1 MSKPSIKNYLPWL
14 LFTEAVGAISGWI
27 SREGITNFNETA
39 IQPQITPPPILFPV
53 VWILLYGLMGIS
65 AARIFMQTK
74 SPERNQGLNLFIAQL
89 IVNFFWSP
97 VFFRGNAYGFAL
109 IWLLVLWIL
118 VLRMIQVF
126 KKSDKIA
133 AYLQVPYLLWL
144 TFAAYLNWSVWKLNG

>member
-14 LFTEAVGAISGWI
+14 LFTEAVGVISGWI

-126 KKSDKIA
+126 KKSDKIV

>member
-1 MSKPSIKNYLPWL
+1 MSKPSIKNYLPWF
-14 LFTEAVGAISGWI
+14 LFTEAVGVISGWI

-39 IQPQITPPPILFPV
+39 ILPQITPPPILFPV

-97 VFFRGNAYGFAL
+97 FFFRGNAYGFAL